1 MSSAGLGANGW
12 HKDSSTGVITQW
24 GSGNVPGSQQQR
36 VNFPMTF
43 PNTCTTVIASD
54 TGAGSIALSTM
65 SKDNGGFTVRGAS
78 SNFGFNWF
86 AMGY

>member
-1 MSSAGLGANGW
+1 M
-12 HKDSSTGVITQW
+12 ITQW

-43 PNTCTTVIASD
+43 PTTCTTVIASD
-54 TGAGSIALSTM
+54 TGGGSIALSTM

-78 SNFGFNWF
+78 STFGFNWF
-86 AMGY
+86 AIGY